1 MRLSEMP
8 PEIKRIAPGL
18 GEHNDYVLQ
27 ELLGYSEQEVTE
39 LVKEQVI
46 YRLGKDLSFLPHP
59 IHLLRCNSTEA
70 KYLRPSPCKER
81 RNWNR

>member
-18 GEHNDYVLQ
+18 GEHNDYVLR

-46 YRLGKDLSFLPHP
+46 Y
-59 IHLLRCNSTEA
+59 
-70 KYLRPSPCKER
+70 
-81 RNWNR
+81 